1 MHVVYGC
8 KIRNVTSYNF
18 ILENFDN
25 VAVAAGKHQ
34 KSKLFL
40 LISFDEFF
48 ISSKL
53 DNIECFFKFWN
64 WVPQT

>member
-48 ISSKL
+48 ISSK
-53 DNIECFFKFWN
+53 
-64 WVPQT
+64 